1 MKKATRIVGA
11 TFGLLMS
18 GGAMAAPAQAGEHP
32 GGGGTGCAVVTT
44 GYQASAT
51 VVNVRVQ
58 GYGCGKTNPTWLTVE
73 VQRDGK
79 TLVRKIHKCL
89 VDTHTRNT
97 DACMRAGFTVS
108 VTDPAGS
115 QRFIWIAEALNP
127 RVPRPSMDWDKG
139 DEHF

>member
-1 MKKATRIVGA
+1 MKTKRIVGA
-11 TFGLLMS
+11 TLGLLMS
-18 GGAMAAPAQAGEHP
+18 GVAMAAPAQAGEHP

-44 GYQASAT
+44 GYQKTAT

-58 GYGCGKTNPTWLTVE
+58 GYGCGLGVTTWLTLE

-79 TLVRKIHKCL
+79 TLTRKIYKCL
-89 VDTHTRNT
+89 VDSHVHST

-115 QRFIWIAEALNP
+115 QRFIWISEALNP
-127 RVPRPSMDWDKG
+127 NVPRPSMDWDKG
-139 DEHF
+139 DEVF